1 MWRVR
6 RAEAIA
12 AARAPRAGDAR
23 GMLRAPMAFDRVA
36 SLRSF
41 IARKPDDPF
50 PRYGLAMELKSR
62 GDLAASATA
71 FDELIASWHLG
82 VTKPDPAA
90 FDLAAERIG
99 ATPTEIVFVDDAE
112 ANVAGARAAG
122 WNAIAFTTA
131 LDLHAALASLRTP

>member
-71 FDELIASWHLG
+71 FDELIAAFPDYVPAYLMAAG
-82 VTKPDPAA
+82 VYGDVGRK
-90 FDLAAERIG
+90 
-99 ATPTEIVFVDDAE
+99 DDARATLQKGIE
-112 ANVAGARAAG
+112 VA
-122 WNAIAFTTA
+122 TTKGDA
-131 LDLHAALASLRTP
+131 HAKKELEAALAEAGG